1 MATKQVEANKRYIK
15 KLRESGNYKVK
26 QVCLALHTE
35 IDKDVIERLSEV
47 PSKNGY
53 IKRLIREDME
63 VNPNEVNPNKEI
75 KNAAETKDPKNSAEI
90 TQEDDLLIIHA

>member
-63 VNPNEVNPNKEI
+63 VNPI
-75 KNAAETKDPKNSAEI
+75 KNAAETKDPKNSAEN
-90 TQEDDLLIIHA
+90 TQEDDLLTIHA

>member
-53 IKRLIREDME
+53 IKRLIRKDME
-63 VNPNEVNPNKEI
+63 VNPNTDI
-75 KNAAETKDPKNSAEI
+75 KNAAETKDPKNSGEI
-90 TQEDDLLIIHA
+90 TQEDDLLTIHA